1 MIEFLIVGSGF
12 TAATLCYHL
21 LEAGIQPNVINIVGP
36 TKLGYGNA
44 FNCMNDNYRL
54 NVRSEIMWIDPNNK
68 LEFTNWA
75 KKNIIDEE
83 AYHEAGNFYKRSDF
97 GRFVHSKINKLIEKG
112 QLFHKKEIVK
122 KIYKDKSGNWT
133 SFLGDNTKIDS
144 KNIILATGN
153 PTPKWPFAL
162 NKAGITKNKNLVEN
176 PWNGNWIKSIHKN
189 DNILLIG
196 SGLTSLD
203 CIASLKSIDHKGE
216 IHVVSPSGKFP
227 PANSK
232 WERQKIPIWPYDKNN
247 RILPSNFLNF
257 IKNYLPSKPVESSE
271 WQSAWEELRQ
281 NINDNWKKLPDKGKL
296 SFKKKLNSTWSRYRY
311 RASPQS
317 IIDLIEFQKN
327 QKLFMHKGK
336 VKNIIQNK
344 NTIILTIGDRKS
356 INVDKIINCSGK
368 GEDKLAKQIIKSKI
382 GFSDIFNETLE
393 VDDKF
398 RVLRIGGKPNKGL
411 YMISPN
417 LTSKFGD
424 IVAANSLATQSIHLA
439 SMLSYS

>member
-21 LEAGIQPNVINIVGP
+21 LEAGIQPNAINIVGP

-83 AYHEAGNFYKRSDF
+83 ASHESGNFYKRSDF

-232 WERQKIPIWPYDKNN
+232 WERKKIPIWPYENNN

-257 IKNYLPSKPVESSE
+257 IKNYLPLKPVESSE

-281 NINDNWKKLPDKGKL
+281 NINDNWKKLSDKGKL
-296 SFKKKLNSTWSRYRY
+296 SLKNKLNSTWSRYRY

-317 IIDLIEFQKN
+317 INDLIELQKN
-327 QKLFMHKGK
+327 QQLLMHKGK
-336 VKNIIQNK
+336 AKKIIQKK
-344 NTIILTIGDRKS
+344 NSLILLLSDGKS
-356 INVDKIINCSGK
+356 INADIIINCSGS
-368 GEDKLAKQIIKSKI
+368 GRDNLNQEIINSNI
-382 GFSDIFNETLE
+382 GYPDIFNETLE
-393 VDDKF
+393 VDNKH
-398 RVLRIGGKPNKGL
+398 RVLSIGEKPNKGL
-411 YMISPN
+411 YMIGPTLKSR
-417 LTSKFGD
+417 FGD
-424 IVAANSLATQSIHLA
+424 TVAANTLATQSIN
-439 SMLSYS
+439 LSSILSSI